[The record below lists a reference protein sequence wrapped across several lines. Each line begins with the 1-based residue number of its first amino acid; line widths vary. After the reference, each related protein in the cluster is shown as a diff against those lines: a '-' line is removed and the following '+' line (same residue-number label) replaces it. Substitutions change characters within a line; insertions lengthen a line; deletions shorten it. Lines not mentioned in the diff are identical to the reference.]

1 MKANT
6 SEPVSPVELRKN
18 SLGMAD
24 LVFQGVTHIA
34 PATNMLFAFPVIAL
48 NAGPNM
54 PLSLFLAMLISFLIC
69 NTVVQ
74 FSRYMPSSGGYYSF
88 ATRGLGSRAG
98 FMAAWSFI
106 IYEIMGPAGCS
117 GFLGYFLSD
126 TIASQFGIHISW
138 WLIALVS
145 FSIIWILTFYGIKLS
160 ARVTSVLGGIE
171 VLVMLALCVT
181 FLVHPGLGSSYSA
194 PLKPVMT
201 SHHLG
206 GILAGMVF
214 STLALAGFEGIAP
227 MAQEA
232 RKPAHF
238 VSRAI
243 VLSLTVIGI
252 FYIFTSYATTIG
264 WGTGR
269 MAEFA
274 RDPSPYFTLAHAFW
288 GSASW
293 LVILAVINSC
303 IGVGLACTNSVSRVM
318 YTMGRAG
325 ALPAPFGTVHPI
337 HQTPAFAIAITQ
349 VVGIIAALLVG
360 LFLHPDQIFGV
371 LETITTLA
379 IIVIYV
385 MANFALT
392 FYIRREHPEN
402 FSPWQHVVVPT
413 LATIALVPVLFVTV
427 YPAPSWPINLAPY
440 LYGLAIVIGFVYM
453 LWREWCVPGTLN
465 RSAQM
470 LIRSGTAPVDSFD

>member
-1 MKANT
+1 MNVDNAK
-6 SEPVSPVELRKN
+6 PVRATTLREN
-18 SLGMAD
+18 SLGLGD

-54 PLSLFLAMLISFLIC
+54 PLSLLLAMIISFFIC
-69 NTVVQ
+69 NTVTQ

-88 ATRGLGSRAG
+88 ATSGLGSRTG

-138 WLIALVS
+138 WPIALIS
-145 FSIIWILTFYGIKLS
+145 FSIIWILTFYGVKLS
-160 ARVTSVLGGIE
+160 ARVTSVLGAIE
-171 VLVMLALCVT
+171 VLVMLALCIT
-181 FLVHPGLGSSYSA
+181 FLIHPGPGSSYLA
-194 PLKPVMT
+194 PLKPEMT

-232 RKPAHF
+232 RQPARF

-243 VLSLTVIGI
+243 ILSLTVIGI
-252 FYIFTSYATTIG
+252 FYIFTSYASSVG

-269 MAEFA
+269 MADFA
-274 RDPSPYFTLAHAFW
+274 KDPSPYFTLARAFW

-293 LVILAVINSC
+293 LVILALINSC

-325 ALPAPFGTVHPI
+325 ALPAPFGTVHPV

-349 VVGIIAALLVG
+349 IVGIIAALLVG
-360 LFLHPDQIFGV
+360 FLLHPDQIFGV

-379 IIVIYV
+379 VIIIYV
-385 MANFALT
+385 MANVALT

-402 FSPWQHVVVPT
+402 FSRWHHVVVPT
-413 LATIALVPVLFVTV
+413 LASLALMPVLFVTV
-427 YPAPSWPINLAPY
+427 YPTPSWPINLAPY
-440 LYGLAIVIGFVYM
+440 LYGIAIMFGFLYM
-453 LWREWCVPGTLN
+453 VWREWRVPGTLN
-465 RSAQM
+465 RSAEM
-470 LIRSGTAPVDSFD
+470 LMRAGAVNYRD